1 MNTHADAI
9 QESSVPSQAIALIP
23 ASRRFYW
30 SVRRELWENRSIY
43 MAPLAVAALFLAG
56 FFISTGHLPSQ
67 VRAAAALNAAQQQ
80 ELFEEPY
87 NFAALLLMGTT
98 GIVALFYCLDALY
111 TERRDRSILFWKS
124 LPVSDLTTVL
134 AKASI
139 PLLILPLLTFAITMV
154 TFWIMLLLS
163 APVLLAT
170 GLGVATVWPH
180 IGLWQI
186 SQGLLFHLLAVHALW
201 YAPFYCWWLLVSAWA
216 KRTPFLW
223 AFLPPFAIA
232 VVEKVAFN
240 TMYFARMLTHRFGG
254 EGGQNAPFPVRGM
267 PMDQVAHLHPLMFL
281 VSPGLWS
288 GLAVAAIF
296 LAVAV
301 RLRRYRD
308 PI

>member
-1 MNTHADAI
+1 MNTQANAVP
-9 QESSVPSQAIALIP
+9 ESSVQSQAFAVIP
-23 ASRRFYW
+23 ASRRLYW

-56 FFISTGHLPSQ
+56 FFISTGHLPNQ
-67 VRAAAALNAAQQQ
+67 VRAAAALTAAQQQ
-80 ELFEEPY
+80 ELFEQPY
-87 NFAALLLMGTT
+87 NFAALLLMATT

-111 TERRDRSILFWKS
+111 GERRDRSILFWKS

-139 PLLILPLLTFAITMV
+139 PLLILPLLTFAITVV
-154 TFWIMLLLS
+154 TFWIMLLLT

-180 IGLWQI
+180 VALWQI
-186 SQGLLFHLLAVHALW
+186 SQGLFFHLMTVHALW

-223 AFLPPFAIA
+223 AVSPLAIA

-240 TMYFARMLTHRFGG
+240 TTHFAGILIHRFGG
-254 EGGQNAPFPVRGM
+254 EDYNAPFPM
-267 PMDQVAHLHPLMFL
+267 PMDQMAHLHPLLFL
-281 VSPGLWS
+281 TSSGLWS
-288 GLAVAAIF
+288 GLAVAALF

-301 RLRRYRD
+301 QLRRYRD

>member
-1 MNTHADAI
+1 MNSHADAI
-9 QESSVPSQAIALIP
+9 QESSVPSQAIAVIP
-23 ASRRFYW
+23 ASRRLYW

-43 MAPLAVAALFLAG
+43 MAPLGVAALFLAG

-67 VRAAAALNAAQQQ
+67 VRAAAALSAAQQQ
-80 ELFEEPY
+80 ELFEQPY

-98 GIVALFYCLDALY
+98 GVVALFYCLDALY
-111 TERRDRSILFWKS
+111 GERRDRSILFWKS

-139 PLLILPLLTFAITMV
+139 PLMILPLLTFAITVV

-163 APVLLAT
+163 APALLAT
-170 GLGVATVWPH
+170 GLGVGTVWPH

-186 SQGLLFHLLAVHALW
+186 SQELFFHLLTVHALW
-201 YAPFYCWWLLVSAWA
+201 YAPLYCWWLLVSAWA

-223 AFLPPFAIA
+223 ALSPLALA

-240 TMYFARMLTHRFGG
+240 TTHLASILIHRFGG
-254 EGGQNAPFPVRGM
+254 QDYNAPFPM
-267 PMDQVAHLHPLMFL
+267 PMDQMAHLHPLMFL
-281 VSPGLWS
+281 TSSGLWS

-296 LAVAV
+296 LAVAT